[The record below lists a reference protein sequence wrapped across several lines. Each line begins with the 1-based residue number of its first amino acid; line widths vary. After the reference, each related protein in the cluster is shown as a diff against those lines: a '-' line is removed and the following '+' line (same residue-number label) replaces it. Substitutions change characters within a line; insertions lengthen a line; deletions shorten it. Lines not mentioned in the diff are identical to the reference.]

1 MSLSDLVGL
10 LCRVVSYDR
19 SYLPTWVQEKHTV
32 SVTLKVWNCNLQHQ
46 HHLGT
51 CWKCRFSDTTLDLL
65 SQRCRLEPSHL
76 CFHKPPGDSDAA
88 KV

>member
-51 CWKCRFSDTTLDLL
+51 CWKCEFSAL
-65 SQRCRLEPSHL
+65 SLSY
-76 CFHKPPGDSDAA
+76 
-88 KV
+88 